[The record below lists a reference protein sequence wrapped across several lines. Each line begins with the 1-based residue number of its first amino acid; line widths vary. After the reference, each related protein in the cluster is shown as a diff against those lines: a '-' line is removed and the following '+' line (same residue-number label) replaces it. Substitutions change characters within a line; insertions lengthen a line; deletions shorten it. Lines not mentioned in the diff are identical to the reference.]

1 MGSLFNLWVYSYQKE
16 IKILFITAGILIVAI
31 LVLTI
36 ICFICGVLLYLT
48 YNLTGGISWKQ
59 L

>member
-1 MGSLFNLWVYSYQKE
+1 MKSK
-16 IKILFITAGILIVAI
+16 IKDI

-48 YNLTGGISWKQ
+48 YNLTGGIS
-59 L
+59 